1 MSRALAVD
9 PGSQKCGIAIVDW
22 EDPQTP
28 LYLGVVDRESLND
41 ALGSLMKQF
50 APDRL
55 ILGSGS
61 HSKRI
66 RQESAFEWEL
76 VDEHGTTLEA
86 RKLYFE
92 RNPPRGWRKWAPRG
106 LLTPPEPIDA
116 YAAWAMLLRL
126 ERITSDEA
134 SCHG

>member
-22 EDPQTP
+22 EDPQSP
-28 LYLGVVDRESLND
+28 LYLGVVDRAALNETIKGLTD
-41 ALGSLMKQF
+41 KF
-50 APDRL
+50 APDRFF
-55 ILGSGS
+55 LGSGS

-92 RNPPRGWRKWAPRG
+92 RNPPKGWRKWVPRG

-126 ERITSDEA
+126 KRITDDEA
-134 SCHG
+134 SGYG